1 MAHPVTAVEATAP
14 TIAPTT
20 KTTSPVERWGG
31 LHRPDIT
38 PAAAVIAM
46 VVLTMLLI
54 RQTGGL
60 PNVFVNAF
68 YAVIA
73 FAAYIYGWRGGVGT
87 TVAIAL
93 LVPVAILIGMRTDG
107 IQPWAFRLASFALI
121 GGLIGYLFDRMHT
134 RTSELEDT
142 IDRVRARER
151 DGMLALARGAEA
163 KDTDFGDHIKR
174 VQVTAEAL
182 AGAAGLGRD
191 EAGRIG
197 WAAMLHDVGK
207 LHVPDRILL
216 KPGKLTP
223 AEWDTMR
230 RHSIWGERILADG
243 DGFMMARRIARWH
256 HENFDGTGYPD
267 RIAGGEIP
275 LEARIVRIADSFDA
289 MTNDRPYVRA
299 RSVEDALEELERFAG
314 IQFDPELVELMIG
327 LIRRD
332 RALTARLQSLQV
344 VTPPEPISA

>member
-1 MAHPVTAVEATAP
+1 MHVSIPAHLPVASRQPRAARLS
-14 TIAPTT
+14 AA
-20 KTTSPVERWGG
+20 
-31 LHRPDIT
+31 DAA
-38 PAAAVIAM
+38 PAAAI
-46 VVLTMLLI
+46 VVLVLATLLLI

-73 FAAYIYGWRGGVGT
+73 LAAYLYGWRGGVGT
-87 TVAIAL
+87 TLAIAA
-93 LVPVAILIGMRTDG
+93 LVPIAVLAGMRTDG
-107 IQPWAFRLASFALI
+107 IQPWLLRLASFALI
-121 GGLIGYLFDRMHT
+121 GGLIGLLFDRMHSRT
-134 RTSELEDT
+134 RELQET

-163 KDTDFGDHIKR
+163 KDTDFGDHIRR
-174 VQVTAEAL
+174 VQLTAGAL
-182 AGAAGLGRD
+182 ASAAGVAAD
-191 EAGRIG
+191 DAGRIG

-223 AEWDTMR
+223 AEWETMR

-243 DGFMMARRIARWH
+243 EGFALARRIARWH

-267 RIAGGEIP
+267 GLQGGEIP

-289 MTNDRPYVRA
+289 MTNDRPYSRA
-299 RSVEDALEELERFAG
+299 RSFEDALEELDRFAG
-314 IQFDPELVELMIG
+314 VQFDPELVELMVS

-332 RALTARLQSLQV
+332 PALAARLESLSV
-344 VTPPEPISA
+344 VGVGRISA